1 VEIIRTDLSRLLF
14 DNQASS
20 RAEFRSVV
28 RRSFKPPNFKIG
40 VEVDRTSRRM
50 MMIKLKLF
58 ALSALITL
66 FTVATAMAQAPGATG
81 AADHSTGNSWFF
93 PAMGSFAVGIAA
105 LGGALG
111 DGRAIAAAC
120 EGTARNPGAGGRIF
134 TMLLLGLALIETL
147 VLFTFLTVVLK
158 Y

>member
-1 VEIIRTDLSRLLF
+1 MIRLRLFVMAVL
-14 DNQASS
+14 
-20 RAEFRSVV
+20 
-28 RRSFKPPNFKIG
+28 I
-40 VEVDRTSRRM
+40 
-50 MMIKLKLF
+50 L
-58 ALSALITL
+58 LIT
-66 FTVATAMAQAPGATG
+66 VVSAMAQTG
-81 AADHSTGNSWFF
+81 SPAAVAAEHGTGGSWFF

-105 LGGALG
+105 FGGALG

>member
-1 VEIIRTDLSRLLF
+1 MIKFRLLVI
-14 DNQASS
+14 STLMIL
-20 RAEFRSVV
+20 VV
-28 RRSFKPPNFKIG
+28 VG
-40 VEVDRTSRRM
+40 
-50 MMIKLKLF
+50 L
-58 ALSALITL
+58 
-66 FTVATAMAQAPGATG
+66 AMAQGPAAPGAAG

-93 PAMGSFAVGIAA
+93 PALGSFAVGIAA

-147 VLFTFLTVVLK
+147 VLFTFLTVLLRG
-158 Y
+158 

>member
-1 VEIIRTDLSRLLF
+1 MIKFRLLVI
-14 DNQASS
+14 STLMIL
-20 RAEFRSVV
+20 VV
-28 RRSFKPPNFKIG
+28 VG
-40 VEVDRTSRRM
+40 
-50 MMIKLKLF
+50 L
-58 ALSALITL
+58 
-66 FTVATAMAQAPGATG
+66 AMAQTSAAPGAAG

-93 PAMGSFAVGIAA
+93 PALGSFAVGIAA

-147 VLFTFLTVVLK
+147 VLFTFLTVLLRG
-158 Y
+158 

>member
-1 VEIIRTDLSRLLF
+1 
-14 DNQASS
+14 
-20 RAEFRSVV
+20 
-28 RRSFKPPNFKIG
+28 
-40 VEVDRTSRRM
+40 
-50 MMIKLKLF
+50 MIKLRLF
-58 ALSALITL
+58 GLSALMML
-66 FTVATAMAQAPGATG
+66 FTVATAMAQAPGAAATDAQPGKSWFFAAIPTANEPIAGKNHDFPGCASG
-81 AADHSTGNSWFF
+81 AAATDAQPGKSWFF

-105 LGGALG
+105 FGGALG

>member
-1 VEIIRTDLSRLLF
+1 
-14 DNQASS
+14 
-20 RAEFRSVV
+20 
-28 RRSFKPPNFKIG
+28 
-40 VEVDRTSRRM
+40 
-50 MMIKLKLF
+50 MMIKIRLF
-58 ALSALITL
+58 VISALMIL
-66 FTVATAMAQAPGATG
+66 LVAGLAMAQAPAAPGAAG

-93 PAMGSFAVGIAA
+93 PALGSFAVGIAA

-147 VLFTFLTVVLK
+147 VLFTFLTVLLK
-158 Y
+158 G